1 MFWKR
6 SGQPSRAC
14 FAGHLEQSL
23 TNYSSFRHGYQIT
36 TEQKVQFVLISINV
50 EFQGYY
56 KRRSKCPSSRFL
68 HAASLCAIECW
79 HFMLPISL
87 LKQMAALFMACTDW
101 WWLPSGLPLWTTFD
115 LFHLHRKISNGFKSG
130 DKLGEVSLFHSIF
143 IIFIQKFHYL
153 CAEMWMCP
161 VML

>member
-87 LKQMAALFMACTDW
+87 LKQMAALFMACTKLS
-101 WWLPSGLPLWTTFD
+101 LPSPLPPWYTLDFVPP
-115 LFHLHRKISNGFKSG
+115 HSKNSNGWSRVTVHFKSG
-130 DKLGEVSLFHSIF
+130 SFF
-143 IIFIQKFHYL
+143 
-153 CAEMWMCP
+153 P
-161 VML
+161 VHLSS